1 MHWGRKLAIWP
12 AIAVAC
18 AGCATGIQITHVS
31 DSNSVLKGNP
41 WNLPM
46 TQFKI
51 TLTRHVIG
59 CGSTLKGSVETIAS
73 SSSVLDPD
81 QRYVLL
87 SSGWLSTSDITSN
100 LAPTGISTG
109 LNAQSTDATATVIS
123 NIIGTVAQVAV
134 LAAAGAGQPQP
145 GVPTP
150 PPAELCKPDVL
161 QAVNEMYPA
170 AGVPLK
176 AQVDKD
182 TAALATAT
190 AKVSLLTAQAAID
203 SSLKPA
209 LVSALGN
216 QSTLQTQLAA
226 DQTKL
231 TKDLGTTTD
240 VQIVTWPSKASVF
253 RDDGGEFLS
262 DTVLL
267 KWAKPEADTASAKS
281 QFAVYFALY
290 SQDAGTGTWSSPVKT
305 DVADVKIG
313 VPVRLARTGR
323 LLVCAKTVCPPT
335 LQAGFVPADAQT
347 ASDVVVLQMGQ
358 MYMIPAAGGT
368 FRSESALIS
377 LDANGLPTS
386 IEVAEKAAAAV
397 GLSGAAKD
405 AATQAAAIP
414 ASVRAAQL
422 AKTQAEV
429 NQLNANASLAT
440 AQASAGLQGQTNVLG
455 TQTAYINAQNA
466 LATAKQ
472 NAGVQVQTAAVTA
485 QSSLL
490 QAQAALV
497 NAQASSQVV
506 GQTSVL
512 AAQTS
517 LTNAQTAQINAAA
530 ALAKAQA
537 TVP

>member
-1 MHWGRKLAIWP
+1 MYWGRKLAIWP

-18 AGCATGIQITHVS
+18 AGCATGITITHV
-31 DSNSVLKGNP
+31 DSNSPLKGNP

-51 TLTRHVIG
+51 TLTRHVTG
-59 CGSTLKGSVETIAS
+59 CGSTLKGSVETIAT

-81 QRYVLL
+81 QRYVLF
-87 SSGWLSTSDITSN
+87 SNGWLSTSDITSN

-134 LAAAGAGQPQP
+134 LAAAGAA
-145 GVPTP
+145 P
-150 PPAELCKPDVL
+150 PPPPGAPPPPPVELCKPDVL

-170 AGVPLK
+170 AGMPLK

-190 AKVSLLTAQAAID
+190 ARVSLLTAQAALD
-203 SSLKPA
+203 SSLKPT
-209 LVSALGN
+209 LVAALGN

-240 VQIVTWPSKASVF
+240 VQIVTWPLKASVF

-290 SQDAGTGTWSSPVKT
+290 SQDAGTGKWSSPAKT

-313 VPVRLARTGR
+313 IPVRLARTGR

-440 AQASAGLQGQTNVLG
+440 AQASAGLQGQTNVLA

-485 QSSLL
+485 RSSLL

-497 NAQASSQVV
+497 NAQASSQDV

-512 AAQTS
+512 AAQTT

-537 TVP
+537 TTP